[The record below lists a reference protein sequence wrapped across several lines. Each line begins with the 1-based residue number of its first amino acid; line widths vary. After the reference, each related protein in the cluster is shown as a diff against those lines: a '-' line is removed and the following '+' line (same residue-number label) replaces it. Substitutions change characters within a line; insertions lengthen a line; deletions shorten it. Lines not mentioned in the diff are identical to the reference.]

1 MSGYNKHVGDRMLL
15 RQGKEAEKEGSH
27 AGDSL
32 FFFFFSI
39 SKSMTCA
46 SLSQCNLIKMSSLNI
61 VISLS

>member
-32 FFFFFSI
+32 FFSFFQ
-39 SKSMTCA
+39 
-46 SLSQCNLIKMSSLNI
+46 SQNQ
-61 VISLS
+61 